1 MANVRSSILTAL
13 ETELLAISN
22 IRKATLNILPIDSAE
37 RDSPYVGIVAG
48 DEERI
53 VEDDTNIRFGLDV
66 FLFLITDQQYVGV
79 ELLIDDIKT
88 AIYSPTGA
96 IALNANVLDKNI
108 LNVQPVSLEDF
119 ESDRYSSTRIDLRLL
134 YYAPKSDF

>member
-1 MANVRSSILTAL
+1 MANVRDSILTAL
-13 ETELLAISN
+13 ETELQAITN
-22 IRKATLNILPIDSAE
+22 ISKATLNILPIDSAE
-37 RDSPYVGIVAG
+37 RDSPYIGIVAG
-48 DEERI
+48 DEEKI
-53 VEDDTNIRFGLDV
+53 VEDDTNIRFGFDV
-66 FLFLITDQQYVGV
+66 FLFLITEQQYTGV

-119 ESDRYSSTRIDLRLL
+119 DANKFSSTRIDLRLL
-134 YYAPKSDF
+134 YYAPKADF